1 MIELRELED
10 EDAERLF
17 LWRRTPAVSRW
28 MCARPAPSFDEH
40 LLWFQN
46 LRDDRD
52 SRGWIVASDGRAVGL
67 VMLKGAADCDS
78 RAEWGWYIGEDD
90 ARGRGV
96 GRVAQALALDR
107 AFGELGLHKLTAE
120 ILADN
125 AAALTIQAAAGFRR
139 EGLLRAHVR
148 KGGVYRDVIVLG
160 LLAGEWAA
168 RREAYLQPLTAQ
180 RLIAA

>member
-1 MIELRELED
+1 MIELRELAD

-17 LWRRTPAVSRW
+17 LWRRAPAVRRW
-28 MCARPAPSFDEH
+28 MCARPAPSLDEH
-40 LLWFQN
+40 LIWFQA
-46 LRDDRD
+46 LRGDRD
-52 SRGWIVASDGRAVGL
+52 SRGWIVTEDERAVGF

-107 AFGELGLHKLTAE
+107 AFGDLALHKLTAE
-120 ILADN
+120 ILTDN
-125 AAALTIQAAAGFRR
+125 VVALEIQAAAGFRR

-168 RREAYLQPLTAQ
+168 RREAYLQPLAAR